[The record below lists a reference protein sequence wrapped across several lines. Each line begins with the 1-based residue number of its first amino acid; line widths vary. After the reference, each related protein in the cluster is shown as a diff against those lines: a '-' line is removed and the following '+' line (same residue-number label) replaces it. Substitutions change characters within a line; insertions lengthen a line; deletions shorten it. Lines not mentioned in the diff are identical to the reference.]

1 MGRHARDGSPFW
13 RETSAAAIS
22 PSTGFN
28 RLAFGKRFDAVFNSH
43 DPALQL
49 RSGAASIAV
58 GAPRV

>member
-43 DPALQL
+43 DPA
-49 RSGAASIAV
+49 
-58 GAPRV
+58 